1 MPRGSRVLSESG
13 VYHVMM
19 RGVNRDVLFLDP
31 EDCQRF
37 LLALAKTK
45 EASGCSVLAYCLMGN
60 HVHLLLRTDRE
71 PLGVVIKRLGVR
83 YARWFNDKYERV
95 GHVFQGRFRS
105 KPVETDAYLLTVVRY
120 IWGNPVEAG
129 FVDDPK
135 DFRWNSCWRAGAP
148 AGLVDD
154 EELDAL
160 LPRLAR
166 VELAAPVQ
174 LHPFGRPRSAG
185 RPPRHNIA
193 EVAELVR
200 SSCGAE
206 NAAGF
211 GRLPADIQ
219 RCTIREL
226 RTRSVSYEQIAAV
239 TGLSASSVRRLHLS
253 GP

>member
-1 MPRGSRVLSESG
+1 MPRSSRVLSESG

-129 FVDDPK
+129 FVD
-135 DFRWNSCWRAGAP
+135 
-148 AGLVDD
+148 
-154 EELDAL
+154 
-160 LPRLAR
+160 
-166 VELAAPVQ
+166 
-174 LHPFGRPRSAG
+174 
-185 RPPRHNIA
+185 

-211 GRLPADIQ
+211 ARLPAEIQ
-219 RCTIREL
+219 RRTIREL